1 MERRE
6 EILRAAARVYAL
18 HGYRGSTTRR
28 IADDAGVNEI
38 TIFRQFGTKDAL
50 IHEAIATCGGNTPPA
65 SLPEVPVDPL
75 AELEAWAR
83 EVRSHITSNRSL
95 IRRCMS
101 EREEHP
107 QLIATANQGPLRAAT
122 ELRRYLGRLH
132 DQGFVAEP
140 FDTKAPTAMLMGTLF
155 ADSMGRDVM
164 PGIYPGTSDH
174 AIQQYAELLLRAIG
188 VNTGRQ
194 PERHVE
200 HPKESAVVHDSAHTA
215 EPSDQ

>member
-6 EILRAAARVYAL
+6 ELLKAAARVYAL

-50 IHEAIATCGGNTPPA
+50 IHEAIATCGGSTHQA
-65 SLPEVPVDPL
+65 LLPEIPVHPV
-75 AELEAWAR
+75 AEIQEWAR
-83 EVRSHITSNRSL
+83 HVRSHINSNRSL

-107 QLIATANQGPLRAAT
+107 QLIAMANQAPIRAAH
-122 ELRRYLGRLH
+122 ELRQYLGRLH
-132 DQGFVAEP
+132 QYGFVAKP
-140 FDTKAPTAMLMGTLF
+140 FDTRAPSAMLIGTLF

-164 PGIYPGTSDH
+164 PDIYPATPDL
-174 AIQQYAELLLRAIG
+174 ALYQYTELLLRAIG
-188 VNTGRQ
+188 VNPG
-194 PERHVE
+194 HLSE
-200 HPKESAVVHDSAHTA
+200 HPTSHPTQHRA
-215 EPSDQ
+215 EADA